1 MTAPMRM
8 TPPTEPLH
16 PGSRASVL
24 HRELAELRTM
34 RDDDPRRFL
43 NRVQGLRESDAVQL
57 VALALVT
64 ELWTP
69 EQRAAVIA
77 RPEDDTDPRKTRA
90 FRRFLADDRR
100 HNREA
105 AA

>member
-1 MTAPMRM
+1 
-8 TPPTEPLH
+8 
-16 PGSRASVL
+16 
-24 HRELAELRTM
+24 M

-43 NRVQGLRESDAVQL
+43 NRVQALRESDAVQL

-77 RPEDDTDPRKTRA
+77 RPDPDADPRDTPA

-100 HNREA
+100 HSREA
-105 AA
+105 A

>member
-1 MTAPMRM
+1 MRL
-8 TPPTEPLH
+8 TPPSSPPS
-16 PGSRASVL
+16 PGSRASIL
-24 HRELAELRTM
+24 HTELATLRGL

-77 RPEDDTDPRKTRA
+77 RPDPDDTDPRTTRA

-100 HNREA
+100 HNKGA
-105 AA
+105 A

>member
-43 NRVQGLRESDAVQL
+43 NRVQALRESDAVQL
-57 VALALVT
+57 VALALIT
-64 ELWTP
+64 ERWSP

-77 RPEDDTDPRKTRA
+77 RPDPDDDPRDTPA
-90 FRRFLADDRR
+90 FQKFLADDRR
-100 HNREA
+100 HNKGA
-105 AA
+105 A